1 MTVVKH
7 RTLATDMNTM
17 LTEFKHEMVTS
28 NLKRQDS
35 PPHVQDN
42 LDSPPHVQ
50 DNFDMMPKPMLKQ

>member
-17 LTEFKHEMVTS
+17 LTDLKHEMVTS
-28 NLKRQDS
+28 DLKRQDS

-42 LDSPPHVQ
+42 V
-50 DNFDMMPKPMLKQ
+50 NMMPKPMVKQQCQNVK